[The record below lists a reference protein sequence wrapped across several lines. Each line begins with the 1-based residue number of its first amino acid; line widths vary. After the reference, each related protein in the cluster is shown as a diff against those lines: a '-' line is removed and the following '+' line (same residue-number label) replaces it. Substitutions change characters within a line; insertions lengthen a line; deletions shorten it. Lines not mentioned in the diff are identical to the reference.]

1 MEKNILIQ
9 VETANMGDIKAFET
23 LVKRYM
29 KKTYNIALGMTGNHD
44 DAMDISQNAFVKAFK
59 KNT

>member
-29 KKTYNIALGMTGNHD
+29 KKAYNIALGMTGNHD